1 MRHTLRLN
9 TLKAILGE
17 SVLACLAATL
27 CVLLGIPVSA
37 MFIGWIA
44 FFTRGITARD
54 GLINLGCLLIGLAIG
69 IAAGT
74 ASELLAPHLGAL
86 TITPV
91 ALLITVVVLSLR
103 GLPVFNNL
111 LSLFLGVV
119 SFFASHLGTTLATFL
134 ELSLACALG
143 VLAGLLAS
151 RVQRHWGQAKH
162 PDMPMS

>member
-17 SVLACLAATL
+17 SVLACVAATL
-27 CVLLGIPVSA
+27 CVLLRIPVSA

-54 GLINLGCLLIGLAIG
+54 GLINLGCMLIGLAIG
-69 IAAGT
+69 I

-91 ALLITVVVLSLR
+91 ALLVTVVVLSLR

-119 SFFASHLGTTLATFL
+119 SFFASHLATTLATFL

>member
-17 SVLACLAATL
+17 SILACLAATL
-27 CVLLGIPVSA
+27 CVLIGIPVSA

-54 GLINLGCLLIGLAIG
+54 GLINLGCLLIGVAIG

-74 ASELLAPHLGAL
+74 ASELLAPHLGML

-91 ALLITVVVLSLR
+91 ALLITVIVLSMR

-119 SFFASHLGTTLATFL
+119 SFFASHMPTTLATFL

-151 RVQRHWGQAKH
+151 KVQKQWGHVNH